1 MLRARLP
8 LNRVL
13 VLCSC
18 ISILCSA
25 LDPPSVGRPASPFIG
40 DRKAQVIE
48 KEKEKNEKEKNA
60 SRVAG
65 SFFSFMRVPPIL

>member
-1 MLRARLP
+1 MRARLS
-8 LNRVL
+8 LSRVL

-48 KEKEKNEKEKNA
+48 KEKEKNKREKKV
-60 SRVAG
+60 SRAVG

>member
-1 MLRARLP
+1 MGVESSLVIQPCAHVML
-8 LNRVL
+8 
-13 VLCSC
+13 LCS
-18 ISILCSA
+18 
-25 LDPPSVGRPASPFIG
+25 DPPFMGRHASPFIG
-40 DRKAQVIE
+40 KGKAQVIE